1 MFYFVYM
8 RKNALK
14 PWNLKIDMN
23 YRPTVSIIVPTYN
36 EGQVIQSKLR
46 NLAELD
52 YPKELI
58 QIVAVDGASTDD
70 TVKEI
75 EDFRAKQDF
84 KVTIIRE
91 SERKGK
97 SSALNL
103 ALKYANGEAIIVSD
117 ADCFWPHDILRK
129 AFPYLADGSVGATA
143 GQEKLLNP
151 EQSWVT
157 KTEDLYRDT
166 MFQIQL
172 GESKCYSTVQ
182 FEGGFGAYKRK
193 ALDQFDVETGSD
205 DSGTALNLVQKGVRT
220 IVLPEA
226 AFYTFFPHTW
236 KGKMMIKTRRAR
248 QFVRIWGKCFRLMV
262 NGELALPKRIFLSQA
277 FLFFVNPIVF
287 VTFVLTSLLVLLQIP
302 VLILVPLV
310 LLIVPKTR
318 VYLIELFQNN
328 FIALVAM
335 IESLSG
341 KRSTIWAKAE
351 ESRKSFDAEILRKHG
366 LIS

>member
-1 MFYFVYM
+1 
-8 RKNALK
+8 
-14 PWNLKIDMN
+14 MN
-23 YRPTVSIIVPTYN
+23 YQPSVSIIVPTYN

-52 YPKELI
+52 YPKELV
-58 QIVAVDGASTDD
+58 QIVVVDGASTDD

-75 EDFRAKQDF
+75 EGFRAKQDLE
-84 KVTIIRE
+84 VTIIQE
-91 SERKGK
+91 NERKGK

-103 ALKYANGEAIIVSD
+103 ALEYANGEAIIVSD

-129 AFPYLADGSVGATA
+129 AFPYLADGSIGAIA

-157 KTEDLYRDT
+157 RTEDLYRDT

-172 GESKCYSTVQ
+172 GESKCHSTVQ

-205 DSGTALNLVQKGVRT
+205 DSGTALNLVQKGART
-220 IVLPEA
+220 IVLSEA

-248 QFVRIWGKCFRLMV
+248 QFVRIWGKCFKLMV
-262 NGELALPKRIFLSQA
+262 RGKLVLPKRIFLSQA
-277 FLFFVNPIVF
+277 FIFFVNPIVF
-287 VTFVLTSLLVLLQIP
+287 VMFVLTSLLVLLQIP
-302 VLILVPLV
+302 VLVLIPSV

-351 ESRKSFDAEILRKHG
+351 ESRENFDAEILKKHG